1 MHTEQDRDYI
11 ANKEFGLDYLDLGS
25 GEQEWVD
32 DELDNIIY
40 AQERNEY

>member
-1 MHTEQDRDYI
+1 MHTEQDRNYI
-11 ANKEFGLDYLDLGS
+11 ANKEFGMDYCDLAG

-32 DELDNIIY
+32 DELDNIKY